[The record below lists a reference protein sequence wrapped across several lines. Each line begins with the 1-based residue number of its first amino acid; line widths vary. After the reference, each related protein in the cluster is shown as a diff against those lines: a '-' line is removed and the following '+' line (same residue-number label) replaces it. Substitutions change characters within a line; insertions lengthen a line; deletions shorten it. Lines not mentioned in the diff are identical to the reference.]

1 MIPRVIHYIW
11 LGDKEMPATDKAFVE
26 GWKRLLPD
34 WEFRFWTLDSIKGID
49 NPFLRETLA
58 ARKWVF
64 ACDWLRLYALATEG
78 GFYLD
83 TDVELKS
90 SLEPFRGHELCMGL
104 NLSGYPQTALIGAV
118 AHQPIIEELLGEYSG
133 RKIIRGKGVYDETAS
148 NTIYQRLFLRHGV
161 NLFKVSQT
169 RPAEVLRGVC
179 FYPSAVLCRPGED
192 PTTNVATHH
201 AEGMWLDPYQ
211 RKCAVDLVAGL
222 RFVRMKKRRIA
233 QPGDRLNLLPEER
246 VVMAVRLGRTVLTMV
261 KVVVRSGS
269 IGKALEAKFNAVRA
283 AYGRFL
289 VRKVWRKVVPR
300 KVVFEQFH
308 GNGFGCNMKYIAL
321 ELMRRGGWELVWLAN
336 RPAEGEYPPGV
347 RVVARK
353 SRAALR
359 ELATAGFWC
368 ANHNLGHFVRHCGLV
383 KKPHQHYLQTWHG
396 SFGIKCCHDVTSP
409 EERSM
414 VDAVLTNGKFGTEHM
429 RHCFGDGPEVLPT
442 GYPRCDILHSCPS
455 SIRDEVCR
463 RLGLA
468 PERKFVLY
476 APTFRDDG
484 DRTAYLTDFEALTA
498 ALAKRFGGEWTV
510 LLRLHPNLRK
520 HNARLSF
527 QGDAADV
534 STYEDIQELMVAADA
549 MVSDYSSCIFDYILT
564 RRPAFLYVPDRA
576 KYEVVRGLRYSLD
589 KTPFPISASPD
600 GLADAVA
607 NFDAAVF
614 AAAEERFLSWMESVE
629 RGNAAAQIADWFE
642 DRLKAR
648 NM

>member
-1 MIPRVIHYIW
+1 M
-11 LGDKEMPATDKAFVE
+11 
-26 GWKRLLPD
+26 
-34 WEFRFWTLDSIKGID
+34 
-49 NPFLRETLA
+49 
-58 ARKWVF
+58 
-64 ACDWLRLYALATEG
+64 
-78 GFYLD
+78 
-83 TDVELKS
+83 
-90 SLEPFRGHELCMGL
+90 
-104 NLSGYPQTALIGAV
+104 
-118 AHQPIIEELLGEYSG
+118 
-133 RKIIRGKGVYDETAS
+133 
-148 NTIYQRLFLRHGV
+148 
-161 NLFKVSQT
+161 
-169 RPAEVLRGVC
+169 
-179 FYPSAVLCRPGED
+179 
-192 PTTNVATHH
+192 
-201 AEGMWLDPYQ
+201 
-211 RKCAVDLVAGL
+211 
-222 RFVRMKKRRIA
+222 
-233 QPGDRLNLLPEER
+233 
-246 VVMAVRLGRTVLTMV
+246 
-261 KVVVRSGS
+261 RSGS

-336 RPAEGEYPPGV
+336 RPQDGEYPPGI

-353 SRAALR
+353 STAALC

-368 ANHNLGHFVRHCGLV
+368 SNHNIGHFIRHRGLV
-383 KKPHQHYLQTWHG
+383 KKPGQFYLQTWHG

-527 QGDAADV
+527 RGDAADV

-564 RRPAFLYVPDRA
+564 RKPAFLYVPDRA

-589 KTPFPISASPD
+589 KTPFLISASPD

-629 RGNAAAQIADWFE
+629 RGNAAAQVADWFE

>member
-1 MIPRVIHYIW
+1 M
-11 LGDKEMPATDKAFVE
+11 
-26 GWKRLLPD
+26 
-34 WEFRFWTLDSIKGID
+34 
-49 NPFLRETLA
+49 
-58 ARKWVF
+58 
-64 ACDWLRLYALATEG
+64 
-78 GFYLD
+78 
-83 TDVELKS
+83 
-90 SLEPFRGHELCMGL
+90 
-104 NLSGYPQTALIGAV
+104 
-118 AHQPIIEELLGEYSG
+118 
-133 RKIIRGKGVYDETAS
+133 
-148 NTIYQRLFLRHGV
+148 
-161 NLFKVSQT
+161 
-169 RPAEVLRGVC
+169 
-179 FYPSAVLCRPGED
+179 
-192 PTTNVATHH
+192 
-201 AEGMWLDPYQ
+201 
-211 RKCAVDLVAGL
+211 
-222 RFVRMKKRRIA
+222 
-233 QPGDRLNLLPEER
+233 
-246 VVMAVRLGRTVLTMV
+246 
-261 KVVVRSGS
+261 RSGS

-336 RPAEGEYPPGV
+336 RPQDGEYPPGI

-353 SRAALR
+353 STAALR

-368 ANHNLGHFVRHCGLV
+368 SNHNIGHFIRHRGLV
-383 KKPHQHYLQTWHG
+383 KKPGQFYLQTWHG

-510 LLRLHPNLRK
+510 LLHPNLRK

-527 QGDAADV
+527 RGDAADV

-564 RRPAFLYVPDRA
+564 RKPAFLYVPDRA

-589 KTPFPISASPD
+589 KTPFPISASPG

-629 RGNAAAQIADWFE
+629 RGNAATQVADWFE

>member
-1 MIPRVIHYIW
+1 M
-11 LGDKEMPATDKAFVE
+11 GM
-26 GWKRLLPD
+26 
-34 WEFRFWTLDSIKGID
+34 
-49 NPFLRETLA
+49 
-58 ARKWVF
+58 F
-64 ACDWLRLYALATEG
+64 A
-78 GFYLD
+78 
-83 TDVELKS
+83 K
-90 SLEPFRGHELCMGL
+90 SLESKF
-104 NLSGYPQTALIGAV
+104 QAL
-118 AHQPIIEELLGEYSG
+118 
-133 RKIIRGKGVYDETAS
+133 
-148 NTIYQRLFLRHGV
+148 
-161 NLFKVSQT
+161 
-169 RPAEVLRGVC
+169 
-179 FYPSAVLCRPGED
+179 
-192 PTTNVATHH
+192 
-201 AEGMWLDPYQ
+201 
-211 RKCAVDLVAGL
+211 
-222 RFVRMKKRRIA
+222 
-233 QPGDRLNLLPEER
+233 
-246 VVMAVRLGRTVLTMV
+246 
-261 KVVVRSGS
+261 
-269 IGKALEAKFNAVRA
+269 RA
-283 AYGRFL
+283 ACGRFL
-289 VRKVWRKVVPR
+289 VCNVWREVQPR

-321 ELMRRGGWELVWLAN
+321 ELLRRGGWDLVWLAN

-368 ANHNLGHFVRHCGLV
+368 SNHNIGHFIRHRGLV
-383 KKPHQHYLQTWHG
+383 KKPGQFYLQTWHG

-414 VDAVLTNGKFGTEHM
+414 VDAVLSNGRFGTEHM
-429 RHCFGDGPEVLPT
+429 RNCFGDGPEVLMT

-527 QGDAADV
+527 RGDAADV

-629 RGNAAAQIADWFE
+629 RGNAAAQVADWFE